1 MVGDMVMVCE
11 VQQVLFLRSFF
22 TIVQSDVC
30 QHCMQCLK
38 KWGFRRCEDIC
49 WIKTN
54 IKNPGHNKNLEP
66 KAIFQRT
73 KVCCCVWWLDAD
85 VYLVTWLARVW

>member
-1 MVGDMVMVCE
+1 MWLGMMRDIHLYDRAICDRLV
-11 VQQVLFLRSFF
+11 F
-22 TIVQSDVC
+22 TCVSLE
-30 QHCMQCLK
+30 QCLR

-66 KAIFQRT
+66 KAIFQRS
-73 KVCCCVWWLDAD
+73 KVSTAHTSFQL
-85 VYLVTWLARVW
+85 LQ

>member
-1 MVGDMVMVCE
+1 MLVFHMCIYNAGVSHV
-11 VQQVLFLRSFF
+11 
-22 TIVQSDVC
+22 
-30 QHCMQCLK
+30 QCLK

-54 IKNPGHNKNLEP
+54 IRNPGHNKNLEP

-73 KVCCCVWWLDAD
+73 KVITTAFTLNLKYNVFQL
-85 VYLVTWLARVW
+85 